1 MPRATTG
8 SKVKA
13 RTLQVLEALLR
24 YANHEVEMSADI
36 PGLHCRWQDSPQTTL
51 VVQTTLRSLLELN
64 QRVFP
69 DQPLTKPQVR
79 EALRRLQD
87 FLQVLE
93 DYRVHQRGSEDWHF
107 TLHLTSQETARAIAA
122 AAAQWDSLKAPEL
135 ASEMP
140 NSGAAESPPLPGLC
154 RGAPFQVPPLP
165 HYFVD
170 RPEHLSAVKTYL
182 LKNAPPASR
191 NIGSE
196 CHSRVGRHW
205 QVGAGSR
212 DRPRPHSSISLW

>member
-1 MPRATTG
+1 MMPRATTG

-24 YANHEVEMSADI
+24 YANHEVEMSDI

-122 AAAQWDSLKAPEL
+122 APLNGTVLKRQ
-135 ASEMP
+135 
-140 NSGAAESPPLPGLC
+140 N
-154 RGAPFQVPPLP
+154 
-165 HYFVD
+165 
-170 RPEHLSAVKTYL
+170 
-182 LKNAPPASR
+182 
-191 NIGSE
+191 
-196 CHSRVGRHW
+196 
-205 QVGAGSR
+205 
-212 DRPRPHSSISLW
+212 